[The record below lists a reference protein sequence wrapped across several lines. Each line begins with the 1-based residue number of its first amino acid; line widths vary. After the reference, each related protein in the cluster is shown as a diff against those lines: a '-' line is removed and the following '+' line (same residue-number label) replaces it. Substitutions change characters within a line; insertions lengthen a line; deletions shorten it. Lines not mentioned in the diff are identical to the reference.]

1 MACAVQIPKYGRLRT
16 EPKVYCEI
24 ETSARLDLTV
34 NFHHGHFIDSTNCPW
49 VSEDEK
55 YTKFIQFCFK
65 FKQEKTWTIVNGSC
79 VKLFYTTKPSGHH
92 PIRVLFSL
100 YKMMTKFC

>member
-34 NFHHGHFIDSTNCPW
+34 NFHHGHFIDPTNCPW

-55 YTKFIQFCFK
+55 YMKFIQFCFK
-65 FKQEKTWTIVNGSC
+65 FKQEKTRTIVNCFIPLSHQAII
-79 VKLFYTTKPSGHH
+79 L
-92 PIRVLFSL
+92 L
-100 YKMMTKFC
+100 KFCFSYRK